1 MFFGTP
7 HGGGSTS
14 LVALAAVAANIAT
27 GLGFSQK
34 TDIISTLKK
43 GSIFSDILKESFR
56 HQLLDYQIVSFWEKL
71 DNVSLLHGPVFCFMH

>member
-7 HGGGSTS
+7 HGGGSAS
-14 LVALAAVAANIAT
+14 LVALAAVASTIAT
-27 GLGFSQK
+27 GLGFSPK
-34 TDIISTLKK
+34 TDIISTLQK

-71 DNVSLLHGPVFCFMH
+71 DNVGSFD